1 MVFLNE
7 NLKKIIYESLLKID
21 SNTFYG
27 LAPQKFIREAN
38 KLDYIVYGSAG
49 FSKAG
54 TSGKDLVDYFSV
66 SVIREDFVPEEI
78 KQKVISEMIALPGI
92 RLADKDANVNY
103 LCKGSTDV
111 LIEILTITFSK
122 ARIGYI
128 DAKY

>member
-1 MVFLNE
+1 MIIRREIYICIWKVLVFLNE

-78 KQKVISEMIALPGI
+78 KQTAVSVWSLDRKVVLSIFNSWERRYHGRQ
-92 RLADKDANVNY
+92 RLV
-103 LCKGSTDV
+103 
-111 LIEILTITFSK
+111 
-122 ARIGYI
+122 
-128 DAKY
+128 